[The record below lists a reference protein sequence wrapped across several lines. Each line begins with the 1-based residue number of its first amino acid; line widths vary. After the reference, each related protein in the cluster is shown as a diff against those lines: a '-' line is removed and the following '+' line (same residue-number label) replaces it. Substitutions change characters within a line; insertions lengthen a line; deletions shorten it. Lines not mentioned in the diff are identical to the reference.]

1 MITIFKT
8 GEIKYPE
15 SLNKPVKYD
24 IDFLKSIASSTASAK
39 ITREHSDDVLGV
51 LSNFIV
57 EDGCLKAD
65 EPEGLELKGMG
76 FSPVFEFDLLE
87 YDSYFKPVNGVMTEI
102 GFTKTPRSHIVYN
115 SIEDSNGDDNMS
127 DDALRKVLQEKEDL
141 VKKMGVLE
149 KERDSYQKMLEA
161 RDEEIEKIKNSY
173 SDVDNKLKE
182 IDALKEKAD
191 LYDSLQ
197 ASRKQELINELVGG
211 NKDLADKYESF
222 TYDQLTFLKENKVPT
237 NPGQGVPSVGATG
250 LDIEGTRPSSNNDD
264 EYSDDEFKAD
274 YKALFGVD
282 VE

>member
-39 ITREHSDDVLGV
+39 ITRKHSDEVLGV
-51 LSNFIV
+51 LSNFVV

-102 GFTKTPRSHIVYN
+102 GFTKTPRSQIVYN

>member
-39 ITREHSDDVLGV
+39 ITRKHSDEVLGV

-127 DDALRKVLQEKEDL
+127 DDALRRVLQEKEDL

-161 RDEEIEKIKNSY
+161 RDDEIEKIKNSY

-211 NKDLADKYESF
+211 NKDLAEKYESF

>member
-51 LSNFIV
+51 LSNFVV

-102 GFTKTPRSHIVYN
+102 GFTKTPRSQIVYN
-115 SIEDSNGDDNMS
+115 SIRASNGDDNMS

-211 NKDLADKYESF
+211 NKDLAEKYESF

>member
-51 LSNFIV
+51 LSNFVV

-87 YDSYFKPVNGVMTEI
+87 YDSYFKPVNGIMTEI
-102 GFTKTPRSHIVYN
+102 GFAKTPRSHIVYN
-115 SIEDSNGDDNMS
+115 SIGASNGDDNMS
-127 DDALRKVLQEKEDL
+127 DDVLRRVLQEKEDL

-161 RDEEIEKIKNSY
+161 RDGEIEKIKNSY

-197 ASRKQELINELVGG
+197 DSRKQELINELVGG
-211 NKDLADKYESF
+211 NKDLAEKYESF

-250 LDIEGTRPSSNNDD
+250 LDIEGTHPSSNNDD

>member
-51 LSNFIV
+51 LSNFVV

-102 GFTKTPRSHIVYN
+102 GFTKTPRSQIVYN
-115 SIEDSNGDDNMS
+115 SIGDSNGDDNMS
-127 DDALRKVLQEKEDL
+127 DDALRRVLQEKEDL

-161 RDEEIEKIKNSY
+161 RDGEIEKIKNSY

-211 NKDLADKYESF
+211 NKDLAEKYESF

-250 LDIEGTRPSSNNDD
+250 LDMEGTHPSSNNDD

>member
-51 LSNFIV
+51 LSNFVV

-115 SIEDSNGDDNMS
+115 SIEDLNGDDNMS
-127 DDALRKVLQEKEDL
+127 DDALRRVLQEKEDL

-161 RDEEIEKIKNSY
+161 RDDEIEKIKNSY

-211 NKDLADKYESF
+211 NKDLAEKYESF

>member
-1 MITIFKT
+1 
-8 GEIKYPE
+8 
-15 SLNKPVKYD
+15 
-24 IDFLKSIASSTASAK
+24 
-39 ITREHSDDVLGV
+39 
-51 LSNFIV
+51 
-57 EDGCLKAD
+57 
-65 EPEGLELKGMG
+65 
-76 FSPVFEFDLLE
+76 
-87 YDSYFKPVNGVMTEI
+87 
-102 GFTKTPRSHIVYN
+102 
-115 SIEDSNGDDNMS
+115 MS

-141 VKKMGVLE
+141 IKKMGVLE

-161 RDEEIEKIKNSY
+161 RDGEIEKIKNSY

-211 NKDLADKYESF
+211 NKDLAEKYESF

-237 NPGQGVPSVGATG
+237 NSGQGVPSRGATG
-250 LDIEGTRPSSNNDD
+250 LDIDGTHPSSNNDDD

-282 VE
+282 V

>member
-39 ITREHSDDVLGV
+39 ITRGHSDDVLGV
-51 LSNFIV
+51 LSNFVV

-87 YDSYFKPVNGVMTEI
+87 YDSYFKPVNGVMEEI
-102 GFTKTPRSHIVYN
+102 GVTKTPRSQIVYN
-115 SIEDSNGDDNMS
+115 SIGDSNGDDNMS
-127 DDALRKVLQEKEDL
+127 DDALRRVLQEKEDL

-211 NKDLADKYESF
+211 NKDLAEKYESF

-250 LDIEGTRPSSNNDD
+250 LDIEGTHPSSNNDE

>member
-8 GEIKYPE
+8 GEITYPD

-39 ITREHSDDVLGV
+39 ITRKHSDEVLGV

-115 SIEDSNGDDNMS
+115 SIEDSNGDDHMS
-127 DDALRKVLQEKEDL
+127 DDALRRVLQEKEDL

-161 RDEEIEKIKNSY
+161 RDDEIEKIKNCY

-197 ASRKQELINELVGG
+197 ASRKQELINEIVGG
-211 NKDLADKYESF
+211 NKDLAEKYESF

>member
-51 LSNFIV
+51 LSNFVV

-102 GFTKTPRSHIVYN
+102 GFTKTPRSQIVYN
-115 SIEDSNGDDNMS
+115 SIGDSNGDDNMS
-127 DDALRKVLQEKEDL
+127 DDALRRVLQEKEEL

-161 RDEEIEKIKNSY
+161 RDGEIEKIKNSY

-211 NKDLADKYESF
+211 NKDLAEKYESF

-250 LDIEGTRPSSNNDD
+250 LDIEGTHPSSNNDD